1 MEKKEKIPS
10 HVAII
15 MDGNGRWAKS
25 RNLPKLMGHREG
37 VKAAER
43 AIQSAKNA
51 GVKVLT
57 LYTFSTEN
65 WKRPKEEVDALM
77 SLLGAYLDKETAR
90 LSREGIKLNVIGDI
104 ATLPDSVSARIK
116 KSMDATAHND
126 ILTLN
131 LAINYGSRQ
140 EILNAVRSIA
150 RRVAE
155 GAIAPETIS
164 EDTVSSALYT
174 AGLPDPDLLIRTSG
188 ELRVSNFLLWQI
200 SYAELYV
207 TDVLWPDFSE
217 NDFKAALNEYVKRE
231 RRYGGR

>member
-1 MEKKEKIPS
+1 
-10 HVAII
+10 
-15 MDGNGRWAKS
+15 
-25 RNLPKLMGHREG
+25 MGHREG

-131 LAINYGSRQ
+131 WHK
-140 EILNAVRSIA
+140 
-150 RRVAE
+150 
-155 GAIAPETIS
+155 
-164 EDTVSSALYT
+164 
-174 AGLPDPDLLIRTSG
+174 
-188 ELRVSNFLLWQI
+188 LR
-200 SYAELYV
+200 
-207 TDVLWPDFSE
+207 
-217 NDFKAALNEYVKRE
+217 FKAGDPE
-231 RRYGGR
+231 RGKVYRAKGSGGGHRP